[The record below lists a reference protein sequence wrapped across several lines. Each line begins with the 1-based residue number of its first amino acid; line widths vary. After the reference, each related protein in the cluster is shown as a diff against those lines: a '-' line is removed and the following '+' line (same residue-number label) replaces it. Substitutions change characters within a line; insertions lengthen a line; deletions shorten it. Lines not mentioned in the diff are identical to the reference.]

1 MNELF
6 DRVHNMSIEDLF
18 FSWDAKVSAL
28 SREEIICFAV
38 LAAAGFLLC
47 LLGLKIIRVW
57 SAVLGFSTGCICV
70 SVALALAGTGDMT
83 ALIVGAATGIILG
96 FLGAFFIRFGIFL
109 TVFISVSGIYMQI
122 VQPEEYLSA
131 GIGLA
136 VALLLAAL
144 AVRFVVA
151 LTIFSTSV
159 WGGIV
164 AGTSVYQL
172 VPVRGRLI
180 SILFCAVFAVFG
192 ILIQL
197 LLESKKRKRKNLEK
211 AEEIRETHS
220 TENEIE
226 KARSLIDDLDAMPE
240 DASGE
245 EEELDIEIIDLGGDD
260 EEEEEE

>member
-6 DRVHNMSIEDLF
+6 DRVHNMNIEDLF
-18 FSWDAKVSAL
+18 FSWEAKMGTL
-28 SREEIICFAV
+28 SREEIVCFAV
-38 LAAAGFLLC
+38 LTAAGILLC

-70 SVALALAGTGDMT
+70 SAGLILAGTGSTT
-83 ALIVGAATGIILG
+83 ALIAGIAAGIILG
-96 FLGAFFIRFGIFL
+96 FLGAFFFRFGIFL

-122 VQPEEYLSA
+122 VQPGEYLLA

-136 VALLLAAL
+136 AALLLAAL

-151 LTIFSTSV
+151 LTIFSTAV

-172 VPVRGRLI
+172 VPVRGRLM
-180 SILFCAVFAVFG
+180 SILFCVAFSVIG
-192 ILIQL
+192 ILVQL

-211 AEEIRETHS
+211 AAEIRETHS

-226 KARSLIDDLDAMPE
+226 KARSLIDDLDEIPE
-240 DASGE
+240 DASDENEEHEIEFIDLDGE
-245 EEELDIEIIDLGGDD
+245 EED
-260 EEEEEE
+260 EEE